1 MEGLVYGV
9 IALFLIITLTFAF
22 SPIIQSEINADIA
35 SSNHYGFTI
44 DAEVLSALSV
54 IVDLHGLVAI
64 IVEIFG
70 TIGLLYKS
78 YLQ

>member
-1 MEGLVYGV
+1 MEELVYGV
-9 IALFLIITLTFAF
+9 IALFLIITLTFAL

-35 SSNHYGFTI
+35 SSNHHGFTI
-44 DAEVLSALSV
+44 DVEVLSALSV